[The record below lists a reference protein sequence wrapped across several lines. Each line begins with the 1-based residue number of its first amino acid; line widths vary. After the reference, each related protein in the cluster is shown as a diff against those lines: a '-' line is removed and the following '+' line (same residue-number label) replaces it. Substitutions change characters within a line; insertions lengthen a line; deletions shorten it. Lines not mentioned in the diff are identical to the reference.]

1 MLLIPINLET
11 PRLLLRNFKSK
22 DINTFITYR
31 NDPEVAKYQSW
42 EIPYPETAAREF
54 IEYLQQTKPGTLGEW
69 YQIAIALKTTDEI
82 IGDCAFCILAEDGQQ
97 AEIGFTLSR
106 QHQGKGYATE
116 AVSCLLAYLFTE
128 YKLHRIRANCDSEN
142 IASIRLLERLG
153 MRREGHFIKS
163 LWFKGEWVDELWFAI
178 LREEWGR

>member
-11 PRLLLRNFKSK
+11 PRLLLRTFKYG
-22 DINTFITYR
+22 DINAFIAYR

-42 EIPYPETAAREF
+42 DIPYPETAAREF

-69 YQIAIALKTTDEI
+69 YQLGIALKTTDEI

-116 AVSCLLAYLFTE
+116 AVTCLLAYLFTE
-128 YKLHRIRANCDSEN
+128 YKLHRVRANCDSEN
-142 IASIRLLERLG
+142 IASIQLLERLG
-153 MRREGHFIKS
+153 MRREGHFVKS

-178 LREEWGR
+178 LREEWER